1 MGLIGLSLTMNVR
14 ERIQQVGFVMVLLLM
29 GFVIVNDFVNLG
41 RNWFSKPPA
50 QEQPAVQPT
59 K

>member
-1 MGLIGLSLTMNVR
+1 LSLTMNVR

-41 RNWFSKPPA
+41 RSWLSKPAA
-50 QEQPAVQPT
+50 QEQPVSQPP